1 MLAGPENA
9 LLHLPRPTV
18 PVRKFQAPAPLPSG
32 RAASVSPTLGEPVNV
47 LALSGSPIPLEERVT
62 IPLGN
67 QIGRLPK
74 LPAYSEPAAPAVADS
89 PNIGS
94 SGAPGGQGKSASGA
108 GAGNAAER
116 QQIAELAKALA
127 SLPLSYSAPIRVEHP
142 VNAVFDIVVMQSS
155 ADQAFEESAG
165 ALTGQP
171 IYTVYLRVGAPREWV
186 LQYCV
191 PKEIA
196 PAPQVV
202 GGAVNIGNPTPVK
215 APFPLVT
222 VLPPATMLPRTSYI
236 IVHGF
241 VDKSGQ
247 LKDLAIIRAPNTRIR
262 ELVLN
267 ELLKWQFR
275 PAVRDGA
282 PITVEV
288 LLAIP
293 PQDV

>member
-1 MLAGPENA
+1 M
-9 LLHLPRPTV
+9 
-18 PVRKFQAPAPLPSG
+18 
-32 RAASVSPTLGEPVNV
+32 
-47 LALSGSPIPLEERVT
+47 
-62 IPLGN
+62 
-67 QIGRLPK
+67 
-74 LPAYSEPAAPAVADS
+74 
-89 PNIGS
+89 
-94 SGAPGGQGKSASGA
+94 
-108 GAGNAAER
+108 
-116 QQIAELAKALA
+116 AKALA
-127 SLPLSYSAPIRVEHP
+127 SLPLAYSAPIRVEHP
-142 VNAVFDIVVMQSS
+142 VNAVFDVVVMQSS
-155 ADQAFEESAG
+155 ADQAFEESVG

-171 IYTVYLRVGAPREWV
+171 VYTVYLRVGAPREWV

-247 LKDLAIIRAPNTRIR
+247 LKDLAIMRAPNTKIR